1 YGESTT
7 GCGSV
12 SEEVAAELQR
22 IRSTLTHFAEKYN
35 QAQRAVMRMYN
46 AKLPVPESGISI
58 TLDLSTR
65 FTSQTL
71 LWGLWGRVKS
81 GGVAAKA
88 ICRVCM
94 TSLRT
99 VALSFLAST
108 MSVKAST
115 FTALTAN
122 QPVSGAALLSLQLG
136 WGLWLM
142 PSDYARLGWCANVVL
157 VVLAALTAYSGT
169 LFTRLYQAVPSTV
182 LFSDVGAAA
191 AGRWGRGLVS
201 LIIYSLD
208 ATRCVILHLAAAQ
221 SLRHVFSPG
230 PDQPPLW
237 QCGAAVLVLAGILV
251 QVRGLAEMSS
261 VFMAGTA
268 SQLVA
273 VGIVVWELIS
283 HPEPQA
289 HTEWSSQDDPL
300 TSRVAAVVALMN
312 MIFAFGGQV
321 GLCGGHGVKPDLA
334 ALTQR
339 FAFTELLGT
348 MRQPAHFP
356 RAILALAQYLINV
369 NVWTHNLLVLLAR
382 CQARPGQ
389 NLPARACEHC
399 GWRWLVISLFVVAYS
414 CVISVSLPFFSSLV
428 GLVTSVTYLVC
439 AYALPAWFCLRLLPN
454 ISWGERL
461 LLWLLIPTALLFS
474 GVGLWGSISA
484 LVNDL
489 QGGGEGFGRVL

>member
-115 FTALTAN
+115 FTALTAH

-169 LFTRLYQAVPSTV
+169 LFTRLYHAVPSTV
-182 LFSDVGAAA
+182 LISDVGAAA

-312 MIFAFGGQV
+312 MIFAFGGQ
-321 GLCGGHGVKPDLA
+321 
-334 ALTQR
+334 

-414 CVISVSLPFFSSLV
+414 CVISISLPFFSSLV

>member
-1 YGESTT
+1 MDT
-7 GCGSV
+7 
-12 SEEVAAELQR
+12 
-22 IRSTLTHFAEKYN
+22 
-35 QAQRAVMRMYN
+35 
-46 AKLPVPESGISI
+46 
-58 TLDLSTR
+58 
-65 FTSQTL
+65 
-71 LWGLWGRVKS
+71 
-81 GGVAAKA
+81 
-88 ICRVCM
+88 
-94 TSLRT
+94 
-99 VALSFLAST
+99 
-108 MSVKAST
+108 
-115 FTALTAN
+115 
-122 QPVSGAALLSLQLG
+122 AALLSLQLG

-221 SLRHVFSPG
+221 SLRHVFPPG

-283 HPEPQA
+283 HPEPEA
-289 HTEWSSQDDPL
+289 RTEWISQDDPL

-312 MIFAFGGQV
+312 MIFAFGGQ
-321 GLCGGHGVKPDLA
+321 
-334 ALTQR
+334 

-356 RAILALAQYLINV
+356 RAIL
-369 NVWTHNLLVLLAR
+369 
-382 CQARPGQ
+382 P
-389 NLPARACEHC
+389 
-399 GWRWLVISLFVVAYS
+399 
-414 CVISVSLPFFSSLV
+414 
-428 GLVTSVTYLVC
+428 
-439 AYALPAWFCLRLLPN
+439 
-454 ISWGERL
+454 
-461 LLWLLIPTALLFS
+461 
-474 GVGLWGSISA
+474 
-484 LVNDL
+484 
-489 QGGGEGFGRVL
+489 